1 MSAQQRYGITFPF
14 DGMTL
19 LDQRELVREL
29 VDLGYTDLW
38 SAESGGYDAFIPLAV
53 AAQWA
58 PELRLGTAIVPVY
71 TRGAHTLA
79 STVATMCQAAPGRFA
94 LGIGSSS
101 NVIVER
107 WNAMTFE
114 KPYQRVRDTIRF
126 LRAALTGEK
135 VTEEYETFAV
145 NGFRLGIPVPEQ
157 PPILVAALR
166 QGMLRLAGRE
176 GDGAI
181 VNWLS
186 ADDVKTV
193 APHVGAGWETKPKA
207 TGGGPN
213 AAGGEP
219 QTESTRGYEIAAR
232 IFVFP
237 TDDAGLVY
245 AVGKRAI
252 ASYLTVPVYA
262 AFHEWLGRGDQ
273 LADLW
278 RLWKEG
284 DRKAA
289 ADSIPNE
296 VVDELLVW
304 GKPEQCREHIQR
316 YIDNGVT
323 TPAPALFCGPAE
335 LPAVVRALKR

>member
-1 MSAQQRYGITFPF
+1 MSAPQRYGITFPF
-14 DGMTL
+14 DGMPL
-19 LDQRELVREL
+19 LEQRELVREL
-29 VDLGYTDLW
+29 VDLGYTDQW

-58 PELRLGTAIVPVY
+58 PELRLGTAIVPAY

-79 STVATMCQAAPGRFA
+79 STVASMCQAAPGRFA
-94 LGIGSSS
+94 LGIGTSS

-107 WNAMTFE
+107 WNGMTFD

-126 LRAALTGEK
+126 LRAALAGEK
-135 VTEEYETFAV
+135 VTETYETFAV
-145 NGFRLGIPVPEQ
+145 NGFRLGITVPEQ

-166 QGMLRLAGRE
+166 QGMLKLAGRE

-193 APHVGAGWETKPKA
+193 APHVGADK
-207 TGGGPN
+207 
-213 AAGGEP
+213 
-219 QTESTRGYEIAAR
+219 EIAAR
-232 IFVFP
+232 IFVLP
-237 TDDAGLVY
+237 SDDAGLVY

-262 AFHEWLGRGDQ
+262 AFHEWLGRGDE

-289 ADSIPNE
+289 AESIPNS
-296 VVDELLVW
+296 VVDQLLVW

-335 LPAVVRALKR
+335 LPDVIRALKR

>member
-1 MSAQQRYGITFPF
+1 MSVPQRYGITFPF
-14 DGMTL
+14 DGIPL
-19 LDQRELVREL
+19 LDQHELVREL

-58 PELRLGTAIVPVY
+58 PELRLGTAIVPAY

-79 STVATMCQAAPGRFA
+79 STVASMCQAAPGRFA
-94 LGIGSSS
+94 LGIGTSS

-107 WNAMTFE
+107 WNGLTFD

-135 VTEEYETFAV
+135 VTEQYETFAV

-193 APHVGAGWETKPKA
+193 APHVGPDK
-207 TGGGPN
+207 
-213 AAGGEP
+213 
-219 QTESTRGYEIAAR
+219 EIAAR
-232 IFVFP
+232 IFVLP
-237 TDDAGLVY
+237 SDDAGLVY

-278 RLWKEG
+278 RLWAEG

-289 ADSIPNE
+289 AAAIPDE
-296 VVDELLVW
+296 VVDQLLVW

>member
-1 MSAQQRYGITFPF
+1 MSVPQRYGITFPF
-14 DGMTL
+14 DGIPL
-19 LDQRELVREL
+19 LEQRELVREL

-58 PELRLGTAIVPVY
+58 PELRLGTAIVPAY

-79 STVATMCQAAPGRFA
+79 STVASMCQAAPGRFA
-94 LGIGSSS
+94 LGIGTSS

-107 WNAMTFE
+107 WNGMTFD

-135 VTEEYETFAV
+135 VTEQYETFSV

-193 APHVGAGWETKPKA
+193 APHVGPDK
-207 TGGGPN
+207 
-213 AAGGEP
+213 
-219 QTESTRGYEIAAR
+219 EIAAR
-232 IFVFP
+232 IFVLP
-237 TDDAGLVY
+237 SDDAGLVY

-273 LADLW
+273 LAELW
-278 RLWKEG
+278 RLWAEG

-289 ADSIPNE
+289 AAAIPDE
-296 VVDELLVW
+296 VVDQLLVW

-316 YIDNGVT
+316 YIDDGVT

>member
-1 MSAQQRYGITFPF
+1 MSVPQRYGITFPF
-14 DGMTL
+14 DGIPL

-58 PELRLGTAIVPVY
+58 PELRLGTAIVPAY

-79 STVATMCQAAPGRFA
+79 STVASMCQAAPGRFA
-94 LGIGSSS
+94 LGIGTSS

-107 WNAMTFE
+107 WNGLTFD

-135 VTEEYETFAV
+135 VTEQYETFAV

-193 APHVGAGWETKPKA
+193 APHVGPDK
-207 TGGGPN
+207 
-213 AAGGEP
+213 
-219 QTESTRGYEIAAR
+219 EIAAR
-232 IFVFP
+232 IFVLP
-237 TDDAGLVY
+237 SDDAGLVH

-278 RLWKEG
+278 RLWAEG

-289 ADSIPNE
+289 AAAIPDE
-296 VVDELLVW
+296 VVDQLLVW

>member
-1 MSAQQRYGITFPF
+1 MTQARWGITVPF
-14 DGMTL
+14 AGVPLRDH
-19 LDQRELVREL
+19 RPWFEELE
-29 VDLGYTDLW
+29 DLGFTDVW
-38 SAESGGYDAFIPLAV
+38 SSEAGAHDAFTVLAL
-53 AAQWA
+53 AAAWS
-58 PELRLGTAIVPVY
+58 PGLRLGQAVIPVF
-71 TRGAHTLA
+71 TRGPALLA
-79 STVATMCQAAPGRFA
+79 QSIASLVEAAPGRVA
-94 LGIGSSS
+94 VGIGTSS

-107 WNAMTFE
+107 WNAMTFD

-126 LRAALTGEK
+126 LRAALSGEK
-135 VTEEYETFAV
+135 VTEDYETFSV
-145 NGFRLGIPVPEQ
+145 KGFRLGIPVAEQ

-166 QGMLRLAGRE
+166 EGMLRLAGRE

-181 VNWLS
+181 INWLS

-193 APHVGAGWETKPKA
+193 APHVGPDK
-207 TGGGPN
+207 
-213 AAGGEP
+213 
-219 QTESTRGYEIAAR
+219 EIAAR

-278 RLWKEG
+278 RLWKQG
-284 DRKAA
+284 DRKEAA
-289 ADSIPNE
+289 ASIPNE
-296 VVDELLVW
+296 VVDQLLVW
-304 GKPEQCREHIQR
+304 GSPERCREHIQR

-323 TPAPALFCGPAE
+323 TPAPALFCGPGE
-335 LPAVVRALKR
+335 LPGVVRALKR